1 MSTTTTTDTLL
12 GHVGTSL
19 VAAEHALKRRAA
31 AAPTERD
38 AAAADVEQAL
48 VQLACVACDA
58 VAAWEAAERDPEH
71 REDGAITLRVTKWR
85 GQLDDLRVQAAL
97 AEMELRDSSHDAR
110 AALENSVG
118 AVERSL
124 VSSVHDVGAAL
135 GALRAALRP
144 TG

>member
-12 GHVGTSL
+12 GHVGASL
-19 VAAEHALKRRAA
+19 VAAEHALERCAA
-31 AAPTERD
+31 AAPAERV

-48 VQLACVACDA
+48 VQLACVAGDA

-71 REDGAITLRVTKWR
+71 GGVGAIAQHLTKWR

-97 AEMELRDSSHDAR
+97 AEMELRDSPHH
-110 AALENSVG
+110 ALA
-118 AVERSL
+118 AVEQSASAVEKLL
-124 VSSVHDVGAAL
+124 VSSVRDVGAAL